1 MIYKYE
7 ECDLFCVP
15 SSYYL
20 VQCIS
25 ADFAMGAGIAVQFNK
40 HFNVKENLKKRYGN
54 VVAEWDGSWTKGFCV
69 QDGRVFNLVTKRNY
83 FHKPTE
89 ETMRNAL
96 LDLREQAKE
105 QRIKMLAMPKI
116 GAGLDKM
123 PWKVV
128 LEQLQ
133 QCDENAEVYILPE
146 GYNPLDTGGSF
157 EILNIYCIM
166 NLAKAE
172 HEVYIS
178 EY

>member
-1 MIYKYE
+1 M
-7 ECDLFCVP
+7 
-15 SSYYL
+15 
-20 VQCIS
+20 
-25 ADFAMGAGIAVQFNK
+25 
-40 HFNVKENLKKRYGN
+40 
-54 VVAEWDGSWTKGFCV
+54 VAEWDGSWTKGFCV

-128 LEQLQ
+128 LSIIIEVFNDEDITILV
-133 QCDENAEVYILPE
+133 CDNSHQRELREKVRDFAEEV
-146 GYNPLDTGGSF
+146 T
-157 EILNIYCIM
+157 
-166 NLAKAE
+166 AE
-172 HEVYIS
+172 S
-178 EY
+178 DR